1 MRTTSAEQ
9 TRAEQVSASI
19 DSLLRESEGQSAAA
33 DPLGTPGTLDPADAG
48 LLDTA
53 QQLARLPALL
63 GPVNPALEQQV
74 VRRARQAAVPERP
87 RFRFRLGWAAA
98 GLAAILL
105 AVTFLTPQGQT
116 ALAGFMAVFDLGR
129 TEVRITPVNTPST
142 LLGTA
147 TAGQDGA
154 TREPLSLEEAQ
165 ALFPV
170 IIPQPAHLPA
180 GYSLHEIGSYTYP
193 DLPAWIP
200 QPFFIEL
207 VYAGTTDAQAILRV
221 YPIMLGDHA
230 SISGLNLEAA
240 PIQGVQDVDINGQ
253 AGVLL
258 QLGTEEQEIAWQ
270 EVVWEHGDLILA
282 LYATDL
288 TQNDLLR
295 MARSVQ

>member
-1 MRTTSAEQ
+1 MKASSAERA
-9 TRAEQVSASI
+9 RAEQLSAAI
-19 DSLLRESEGQSAAA
+19 DSLIRDPESPPAQA
-33 DPLGTPGTLDPADAG
+33 DPGDAR

-63 GPVNPALEQQV
+63 GPLDPALEQRV
-74 VRRARQAAVPERP
+74 VRRARQAVVPERP

-116 ALAGFMAVFDLGR
+116 ALASFMAVFDLGR

-142 LLGTA
+142 LFGTA
-147 TAGQDGA
+147 AARQGGA
-154 TREPLSLEEAQ
+154 TRESLNLEEAQ
-165 ALFPV
+165 DLFPV
-170 IIPQPAHLPA
+170 TIPQPAYLPA

-207 VYAGTTDAQAILRV
+207 VYAGSTGSQAILRV

-240 PIQGVQDVDINGQ
+240 PIQGVQDVDVNDQ

-258 QLGTEEQEIAWQ
+258 QLGTEEHQTTWQ
-270 EVVWEHGDLILA
+270 EVVWEQGDLVLA

-288 TQNDLLR
+288 TRADLLR

>member
-1 MRTTSAEQ
+1 MKAS
-9 TRAEQVSASI
+9 RAEQARAEQI
-19 DSLLRESEGQSAAA
+19 SAAIDGLIR
-33 DPLGTPGTLDPADAG
+33 DPESQPAHIDPGDAS

-53 QQLARLPALL
+53 KQLARLPALM
-63 GPVNPALEQQV
+63 GPVDPALEQRV
-74 VRRARQAAVPERP
+74 VRRAHQAAASTRP

-116 ALAGFMAVFDLGR
+116 ALASFMAVFDLGR

-147 TAGQDGA
+147 AARGSV
-154 TREPLSLEEAQ
+154 TREPLSLNEAQ
-165 ALFPV
+165 ALLPV
-170 IIPQPAHLPA
+170 TIPQPAYLPA
-180 GYSLHEIGSYTYP
+180 GYGLHEVGSYTYP

-200 QPFFIEL
+200 QPFFVEL
-207 VYAGTTDAQAILRV
+207 VYADGAGTQATLRV

-240 PIQGVQDVDINGQ
+240 PIQGVQDVDINGH

-258 QLGTEEQEIAWQ
+258 QLGADERQTAWQ
-270 EVVWEHGDLILA
+270 EVVWEQGDLILA

-288 TQNDLLR
+288 TQADLLR
-295 MARSVQ
+295 IARSVQ